1 MALDLTPK
9 AAMRDVERATKARQ
23 RADKDAT
30 EAQDRQADAIR
41 VALKVPGVT
50 VAEIARVT
58 GLTTQRIYQ
67 IRDGTRVQ
75 RAEKKREAG
84 Q

>member
-23 RADKDAT
+23 RADKDADD
-30 EAQDRQADAIR
+30 AQERQAVAIR
-41 VALKVPGVT
+41 AALSVGVS
-50 VAEIARVT
+50 VAELARAT

-67 IRDGTRVQ
+67 IKAGHRG
-75 RAEKKREAG
+75 AEKKREAD